1 MIDSPILSLLTRSR
15 VLYEDGHG
23 NAIDENG
30 GPEPMDYI
38 VDQGEFIVET
48 IATHFEYLKNVAS
61 SESSLTC
68 PMPVEKPK
76 DEDTRMKEANTKR
89 GYVRYTIQN
98 KARFFDLKIEKCM
111 SASAAAKH
119 SGIHIRTAQRWV
131 KQYYMCPDSI
141 FETCKRVGRKC
152 ILSEEQ

>member
-1 MIDSPILSLLTRSR
+1 MSAVFLS
-15 VLYEDGHG
+15 EDGHG
-23 NAIDENG
+23 NVVDENG
-30 GPEPMDYI
+30 GPEPMEY
-38 VDQGEFIVET
+38 VAHQNEFIVET
-48 IATHFEYLKNVAS
+48 IATHTDYLNNVAL
-61 SESSLTC
+61 SESF
-68 PMPVEKPK
+68 PVCSMRIEKKK
-76 DEDTRMKEANTKR
+76 DEDIRMKEAGVKR
-89 GYVRYTIQN
+89 DYVRYTIQD
-98 KARFFDLKIEKCM
+98 KVRFFDLKIEKCM